1 MPGFWDASAIVT
13 LCVPAQNSGNNR
25 RLLRKYPPVVWWG
38 TSVEA
43 TSALARLH
51 RQDFLT
57 DPQYHGARERLEVLQ
72 KSWREIQPSTRLRE
86 LAELQLD
93 RHELRAADALQL
105 AAALIW
111 CNQRPRNRH
120 FLCRDVK
127 LQLAASKEGFSLV
140 GP

>member
-1 MPGFWDASAIVT
+1 MPGFWDASAVVP
-13 LCVPAQNSGNNR
+13 LCVPAQSSGASR
-25 RLLRKYPPVVWWG
+25 RLLRDYPPVVWWG

-51 RQDFLT
+51 RENFLT
-57 DPQYHGARERLEVLQ
+57 DAQYHSAGERLAALQ
-72 KSWREIQPSTRLRE
+72 KSWREIQPSTRLKE

-111 CNQRPRNRH
+111 CNQRPRNRP

-127 LQLAASKEGFSLV
+127 LRLAASNEGFSLV

>member
-1 MPGFWDASAIVT
+1 MLVASCRSAFPRVST
-13 LCVPAQNSGNNR
+13 RSLV
-25 RLLRKYPPVVWWG
+25 G

-57 DPQYHGARERLEVLQ
+57 DAQYHGARERLEILQ
-72 KSWREIQPSTRLRE
+72 KGWREIQPSTRLRE

-111 CNQRPRNRH
+111 CNQRPRNRP
-120 FLCRDVK
+120 FLCRDAK
-127 LQLAASKEGFSLV
+127 LQLAASNEGFSLV